1 MLAFVSTIN
10 VKPSMPDRIF
20 AGLCESIL
28 SGRYRPGEALPTQ
41 RRLALEYDANLATVR
56 EATARLEQMN
66 LIEVR
71 HGSAMTVLDWRKHG
85 GVDVIAHALLR
96 AGALDRDL
104 LAHVL
109 EARRLLL
116 SESARLAAER
126 RSDEQAARLRDLAR
140 SLAGAGDV
148 DQAQRLDFAFFEE
161 LIDASGN
168 LVFGLIMNTVRDLYL
183 ASAALYRGV
192 VADRGELAAMYE
204 RIASAVA
211 DGDAATAAKQTLEL
225 AGHQERRM
233 LEALS

>member
-1 MLAFVSTIN
+1 MSTTG

-28 SGRYRPGEALPTQ
+28 SGRYEPGEALPTQ

-71 HGSAMTVLDWRKHG
+71 HGAAMTVLDWRKHG

-96 AGALDRDL
+96 AGALDREL

-116 SESARLAAER
+116 SESARLAARR
-126 RSDEQAARLRDLAR
+126 RSEVQAARLRELAR
-140 SLAGAGDV
+140 SLATAEDV

-183 ASAALYRGV
+183 ASATLYREV
-192 VADRGELAAMYE
+192 VADRDELSRLYGRVAA
-204 RIASAVA
+204 AVGDGDGAVA
-211 DGDAATAAKQTLEL
+211 AAVTLEL